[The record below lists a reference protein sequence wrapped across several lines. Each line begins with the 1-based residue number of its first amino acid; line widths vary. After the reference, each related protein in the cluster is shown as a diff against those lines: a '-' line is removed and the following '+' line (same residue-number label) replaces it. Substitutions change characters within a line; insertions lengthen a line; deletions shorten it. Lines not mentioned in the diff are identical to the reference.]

1 MSLFQK
7 GGISGIDPET
17 RSALLFLSLFYFFLS
32 PSSFAKSSTASLR
45 RHHPLDVSQR
55 REKSGGALAAS
66 AGRFSIM
73 LHLDKLW
80 FTFSARITATRGTWL
95 VVPCVITCASPH
107 CFCSPHPT
115 GTRWVG
121 VYACVWA
128 SVWKGP
134 GRKKKKITPQTL
146 WSVAWK
152 YGRAIFLLSRHS
164 TDQVHISLCHP
175 PPPLMDP
182 ELWLHTV
189 EAICHSNTEWDYC
202 GPQRKKECRTET
214 FFFFYFDKLYVTDFS
229 QSFFLISHH
238 KRKKYRKAVL

>member
-1 MSLFQK
+1 M
-7 GGISGIDPET
+7 
-17 RSALLFLSLFYFFLS
+17 RSALLFLSLFF
-32 PSSFAKSSTASLR
+32 SFAKSSTTNLR

-55 REKSGGALAAS
+55 REKSRGALAAS

-80 FTFSARITATRGTWL
+80 FTFSAWITATQGTWL

-121 VYACVWA
+121 GCACMRLTVCVEGSWQ
-128 SVWKGP
+128 KEKK
-134 GRKKKKITPQTL
+134 RKKPHRHNLRIQSVGLL

-202 GPQRKKECRTET
+202 GPQRKKKNVEQKL
-214 FFFFYFDKLYVTDFS
+214 FFFCFT
-229 QSFFLISHH
+229 LINCTW
-238 KRKKYRKAVL
+238 